1 MKILLSPV
9 HTQNVSTTVTNH
21 EAALK
26 HALIRYTMQIASRI
40 NADGTRMKKHEA
52 IEALYGMIE
61 LCHEI
66 GAVPIL
72 ITTPL
77 LNEYNDIIKQRD
89 AKFYDDFYS
98 LVHEISDKTGTRYYD
113 YSHINIRKKY
123 LQVYFRVLN

>member
-1 MKILLSPV
+1 
-9 HTQNVSTTVTNH
+9 
-21 EAALK
+21 
-26 HALIRYTMQIASRI
+26 
-40 NADGTRMKKHEA
+40 MKKHEA

-98 LVHEISDKTGTRYYD
+98 LVHEVSDKTGTRYYD
-113 YSHINIRKKY
+113 YSHDERYVDNHELFIDSDHMNLRGSRIFTDNLLREVLGIN
-123 LQVYFRVLN
+123 VTAP